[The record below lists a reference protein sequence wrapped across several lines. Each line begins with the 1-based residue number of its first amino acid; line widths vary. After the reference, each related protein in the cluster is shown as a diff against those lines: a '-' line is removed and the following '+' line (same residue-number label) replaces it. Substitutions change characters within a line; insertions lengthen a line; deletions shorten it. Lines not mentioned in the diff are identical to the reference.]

1 MPLVELYEVSV
12 MYHISDFELYNGET
26 LLKTSEFYKQLKNE
40 DCVTFKGFKCWI
52 ADRVI
57 LTVVVI
63 R

>member
-26 LLKTSEFYKQLKNE
+26 LPVSEFYKQLKNE